1 MIKRLYVRLDLEMCI
16 GFGYMKVKGD
26 FRECILGMGKE
37 EVRFRGV
44 EWRRGEVGKGKIK
57 RG

>member
-37 EVRFRGV
+37 EVRF
-44 EWRRGEVGKGKIK
+44 
-57 RG
+57 